1 MSEEI
6 QSAQGAPDYPGA
18 PWAFRKA
25 VSQGKNLITPW
36 WGLGDVFITIGLT
49 SLLSL
54 VTAIALVSS
63 QIDPTN
69 GWGLI
74 VATSVPW
81 IGLAGW
87 PIFAARRK
95 GNGLRL
101 DFGFLA
107 TKAHFRL
114 GLFGGLIAVTAGLLL
129 AKLSE
134 NLFGDISSTAGDLAL
149 EQNGIVLV
157 CFAVMIMFGAPIV
170 EEIAFRGLLFGA
182 LVKARI
188 NSLFAVFIS
197 AAVFAVFHFE
207 PNRILILFS
216 IGLVLGEIRR
226 RTGSTLAAVATHF
239 MVNAPATI
247 AILITS
253 LGFGL

>member
-6 QSAQGAPDYPGA
+6 QESQGAPDYPGA
-18 PWAFRKA
+18 PWAFRRA
-25 VSQGKNLITPW
+25 VTQGKNLITPW
-36 WGLGDVFITIGLT
+36 WGLGDVLITLGLT
-49 SLLSL
+49 S
-54 VTAIALVSS
+54 VIALAVSIILVSS
-63 QIDPTN
+63 KIDPTN

-74 VATSVPW
+74 VATSIPW

-87 PIFAARRK
+87 PIYAAWRK

-107 TKAHFRL
+107 TRAQIRM
-114 GLFGGLIAVTAGLLL
+114 GLFGGLVAVTVGLVL

-134 NLFGDISSTAGDLAL
+134 NFFGDISSTAGDLAL
-149 EQNGIVLV
+149 DQNGLVLLV
-157 CFAVMIMFGAPIV
+157 FALMIMFGAPVV
-170 EEIAFRGLLFGA
+170 EEIAFRGLLFSA

-188 NSLFAVFIS
+188 SAVAAVFIS
-197 AAVFAVFHFE
+197 AAVFAMFHFE
-207 PNRILILFS
+207 PSRILILFA

-226 RTGSTLAAVATHF
+226 RTGSTLASVATHF

-247 AILITS
+247 AILVTS
-253 LGFGL
+253 LGFGQ